1 MTEPVAPP
9 AADAVPAAD
18 PLRVVV
24 LAGGLTFEREV
35 SLSSGTQ
42 VAEEL
47 TRAGVDAELRDAD
60 AELLPGL
67 AAAPA
72 DAVFIAL
79 HGATG
84 EDGSLRAVLDLAGVP
99 YVGSPAAACRLAWD
113 KPAAKSVV
121 RSAGGTT
128 PDWVALPHS
137 TFRELGAGAVL
148 DLIVARLGLPL
159 MVKPASGGSALGVQ
173 KVTRVEDLPAAM
185 VSCFAYGDTVMVE
198 RFVEGTELAISVVD
212 LGDGPQALP
221 AVELAPESGV
231 FDYTARYTPGLT
243 EYHTPARIPDDVA
256 QRAAELAVTV
266 HRELGLADLSRTDAI
281 VDAEGAVH
289 FLEVNVSPGLTET
302 SMFPMAVEAAGHDLG
317 ELMATLLTRRAQ
329 TAR

>member
-1 MTEPVAPP
+1 MTESAPAP
-9 AADAVPAAD
+9 AAALDSTPH
-18 PLRVVV
+18 PLRAVV

-42 VAEEL
+42 VVEEL
-47 TRAGVDAELRDAD
+47 TRAGLDAELRDAD
-60 AELLPGL
+60 ADLLPGL

-84 EDGSLRAVLDLAGVP
+84 EDGALRAVLDLAGVP

-121 RSAGGTT
+121 RSAGVTT

-137 TFRELGAGAVL
+137 TFRELGAGTVL
-148 DLIVARLGLPL
+148 DLMVARLGLPL

-173 KVTRVEDLPAAM
+173 RINRVEDLPAAM

-198 RFVEGTELAISVVD
+198 RYVEGVEVALAVID

-221 AVELAPESGV
+221 AVEITPESGV

-243 EYHTPARIPDDVA
+243 EYHAPARIPDDVA
-256 QRAAELAVTV
+256 AKAAAVAVRV
-266 HRELGLADLSRTDAI
+266 HETLGLADLSRTDAI
-281 VDAEGAVH
+281 ITPDGKVH

-302 SMFPMAVEAAGHDLG
+302 SMFPMAIEAAGYELG
-317 ELMATLLTRRAQ
+317 DVIARLLAARAATPR
-329 TAR
+329 

>member
-1 MTEPVAPP
+1 MTEPAPSPVAERP
-9 AADAVPAAD
+9 AEET
-18 PLRVVV
+18 PLRAVV

-42 VAEEL
+42 VVEEL
-47 TRAGVDAELRDAD
+47 ARVGVDAELRDAD

-72 DAVFIAL
+72 DAVFVAL

-84 EDGSLRAVLDLAGVP
+84 EDGALRAVLDLAGVP

-121 RSAGGTT
+121 RTAGVTT

-159 MVKPASGGSALGVQ
+159 MVKPASGGSALGAQ
-173 KVTRVEDLPAAM
+173 KVSRVEDLPAAM
-185 VSCFAYGDTVMVE
+185 VSCFAYGDTVLVE
-198 RFVEGTELAISVVD
+198 RFVDGVEVALSVVD
-212 LGDGPQALP
+212 LGEGPEALP
-221 AVELAPESGV
+221 AVEIAPESGV

-243 EYHTPARIPDDVA
+243 EYHAPARLADDVA
-256 QRAAELAVTV
+256 ARAAQLAVRV
-266 HRELGLADLSRTDAI
+266 HEALGLADLSRTDAI
-281 VDAEGAVH
+281 VSPDGEVH

-317 ELMATLLTRRAQ
+317 EVLARLLTRRA
-329 TAR
+329 R

>member
-1 MTEPVAPP
+1 MSEPTAAP
-9 AADAVPAAD
+9 ATTSTDD
-18 PLRVVV
+18 RHPLRAVV
-24 LAGGLTFEREV
+24 LAGGLAFEREV

-42 VAEEL
+42 VCEEL
-47 TRAGVDAELRDAD
+47 AAAGVDAELRDAD
-60 AELLPGL
+60 ADLLPGL

-121 RSAGGTT
+121 RSAGITT

-159 MVKPASGGSALGVQ
+159 MVKPASGGSALGAQ
-173 KVTRVEDLPAAM
+173 KVTRVEDLPASM
-185 VSCFAYGDTVMVE
+185 VSCFAYGETVLVE
-198 RFVEGTELAISVVD
+198 RFVDGTEVALSVVD
-212 LGDGPQALP
+212 LGGGPEALP
-221 AVELAPESGV
+221 AVEIAPESGV

-243 EYHTPARIPDDVA
+243 EYHSPARLPDHVA
-256 QRAAELAVTV
+256 ERVAELSVRV
-266 HRELGLADLSRTDAI
+266 HRALGLADLSRTDAI
-281 VDAEGAVH
+281 VSADGEVH

-302 SMFPMAVEAAGHDLG
+302 SMFPMAVEAAGYDLG
-317 ELMATLLTRRAQ
+317 DVLGRLLARRAGHP
-329 TAR
+329 R

>member
-1 MTEPVAPP
+1 VTEPAPSPVADRPTEET
-9 AADAVPAAD
+9 
-18 PLRVVV
+18 PLRAVV

-42 VAEEL
+42 VVEEL
-47 TRAGVDAELRDAD
+47 ARVGVDAELRDAD

-72 DAVFIAL
+72 DAVFVAL

-84 EDGSLRAVLDLAGVP
+84 EDGALRAVLDLAGVP

-121 RSAGGTT
+121 RTAGVTT

-159 MVKPASGGSALGVQ
+159 MVKPASGGSALGAQ

-185 VSCFAYGDTVMVE
+185 VSCFAYGDTVLVE
-198 RFVEGTELAISVVD
+198 RFVDGVEVALSVVD
-212 LGDGPQALP
+212 LGEGPEALP
-221 AVELAPESGV
+221 AVEIEPESGV

-243 EYHTPARIPDDVA
+243 EYHAPARLADDVA
-256 QRAAELAVTV
+256 ARAAEVAVRV
-266 HRELGLADLSRTDAI
+266 HEVLGLADLSRTDAI
-281 VDAEGAVH
+281 VTPDGEVH

-317 ELMATLLTRRAQ
+317 EVLARLLTRRAR
-329 TAR
+329 TA